1 MLAARVTALFFNS
14 AELKKLMNKA
24 VRQKLS
30 QAGAYIRSDVQKSM
44 KFTKS
49 DKDERQ
55 KVEEDLQAGRLTPA
69 EYHQRIYAAREKAS
83 APGTPPNYH
92 TRGFSLRNRV
102 FFGIEPR
109 DMNLV
114 VGYLKED
121 SFVARL
127 HEEGD
132 ANWEYRIRKPNW
144 KLRVGGH
151 APIEIRNNELKFAK
165 LRTNAQVKRATGIAK
180 EYFKGYEKEGK
191 TGRAKYEA
199 RPFLKPAMDKNR
211 DRFVKELKD
220 CL

>member
-1 MLAARVTALFFNS
+1 
-14 AELKKLMNKA
+14 
-24 VRQKLS
+24 
-30 QAGAYIRSDVQKSM
+30 
-44 KFTKS
+44 
-49 DKDERQ
+49 
-55 KVEEDLQAGRLTPA
+55 
-69 EYHQRIYAAREKAS
+69 
-83 APGTPPNYH
+83 
-92 TRGFSLRNRV
+92 
-102 FFGIEPR
+102 
-109 DMNLV
+109 MNLV